1 MTHIFRRVTL
11 VPLYGHASL
20 RERLAPAAAE
30 GRLPAS
36 LLLHGPRGVGKQRL
50 ALWLA
55 RVLLCEKSGTA
66 PCEQCQSCRFTRGLT
81 HPDLHW
87 FFPRPRLDSGAR
99 LDDVRED
106 YAEAVADRAKA
117 SGLYAPPSGEE
128 GIFIVAVRLL
138 VQIASMSPAVARRKV
153 FVIGDAE
160 RMVPQEGTEDAAN
173 AFLKLLEEPPADTT
187 LILTSSEP
195 GALLPTIRSRMA
207 AVRVPALR
215 DEEVR
220 DFLGDHIVR
229 KQLNVDADRVEDLVR
244 LAAGAPGRLVEED
257 ELLAALNAARR
268 MLESALSPDPSP
280 RHKVALVQGGKG
292 ARGRFSDTLDALT
305 TLLHERARA
314 ATSKGKVDE
323 ARGAASAVAIVEE
336 IKELAMGNV
345 NPQLLTTSLL
355 RRLAPLVR

>member
-1 MTHIFRRVTL
+1 MTSIFRRVTL

-20 RERLAPAAAE
+20 RERLASAAAE
-30 GRLPAS
+30 ERLPAS

-50 ALWLA
+50 ALWIA
-55 RVLLCEKSGTA
+55 RVLLCENSGAA
-66 PCEQCQSCRFTRGLT
+66 PCEKCQSCRFSREVT

-87 FFPRPRLDSGAR
+87 FFPRPRLESGAR

-106 YAEAVADRAKA
+106 YAGAVAERVKAK
-117 SGLYAPPSGEE
+117 GLYSPPSGEE
-128 GIFIVAVRLL
+128 GIFIVATRLL
-138 VQIASMSPAVARRKV
+138 VQIAAISPAVARRKV

-215 DEEVR
+215 DEDVR
-220 DFLGDHIVR
+220 AFLDDPIVS
-229 KQLNVDADRVEDLVR
+229 KQLSVDADRIEELVR
-244 LAAGAPGRLVEED
+244 LAGGAPGRLVAED
-257 ELLAALNAARR
+257 ELMAALNAARR
-268 MLESALSPDPSP
+268 MLESALSPDPGT
-280 RHKVALVQGGKG
+280 RHKVALVQGGRG

-305 TLLHERARA
+305 TLLHERARV
-314 ATSKGKVDE
+314 ATRKGKVDE

-345 NPQLLTTSLL
+345 NPQLLTASLL
-355 RRLAPLVR
+355 RRLSPLVR